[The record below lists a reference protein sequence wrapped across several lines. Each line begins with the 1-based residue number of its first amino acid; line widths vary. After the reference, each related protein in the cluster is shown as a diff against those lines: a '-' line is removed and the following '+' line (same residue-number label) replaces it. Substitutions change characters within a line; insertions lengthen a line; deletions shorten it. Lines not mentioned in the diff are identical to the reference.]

1 MAAELKKT
9 GDITLKN
16 NRHNK
21 PFVADVRYLDNG
33 SKKPVILFV
42 HGFKG
47 FKDWGHFN
55 LIADFFAREGF
66 VFVKLNLSHNGTTP
80 EHPMDFVDIEAF
92 SNNTF
97 SIELD
102 DIGIVIESI
111 INHQLP
117 VPAGEV
123 DAESIHLIGHSRGG
137 GLVLLKAA
145 EDQRIASVSAWAP
158 IHNLKERWPQ
168 EVLEKWKKD
177 GVYHVYNG
185 RTKQNMPLKY
195 SLVKDVMINNQRLNI
210 PEAVGRLNCPILMIH
225 GTEDKTLDHVK
236 TIELAKKN
244 QSVQVEIIEDASHTF
259 GGRHPYNAVELPE
272 HTKQAV
278 HLTLQFLRK

>member
-9 GDITLKN
+9 GDIILKN
-16 NRHNK
+16 NQHNK
-21 PFVADVRYLDNG
+21 PFVADVRYLDNR
-33 SKKPVILFV
+33 SKKPVILFI

-80 EHPMDFVDIEAF
+80 EHPMDFVDLEAF

-123 DAESIHLIGHSRGG
+123 DSESIHLIGHSRGG

-145 EDQRIASVSAWAP
+145 EDHRIASVSAWAP
-158 IHNLKERWPQ
+158 LHNLKERWPQ
-168 EVLEKWKKD
+168 EVRKKWKKD
-177 GVYHVYNG
+177 GIYHVYNG
-185 RTKQNMPLKY
+185 STKNNKHLMY
-195 SLVKDVMINNQRLNI
+195 SIVKDVMINNQRLNI
-210 PEAVGRLNCPILMIH
+210 PEAVGQLNCPILMIH
-225 GTEDKTLDHVK
+225 GTEDKTLDHTK

-259 GGRHPYNAVELPE
+259 GGWHPYNASELPE
-272 HTKQAV
+272 HTRQAV